1 MQYSLVLRRLEAYRK
16 KLSLLQENVAESLD
30 ITQSEY
36 SKLELGKVKLSYE
49 ILSKLYR
56 QGWDIDMVITGECR
70 EPILESVEKLATQK
84 DEKRFVS
91 ALKLCEWAIEQW
103 LQEDNREEPFG
114 NKLLKVFVN
123 DDSHMTPLEKL
134 RAVFGVTQ
142 SQMAEIIGVNIKK
155 YRMLEKGTRHLDA
168 ELMAVIYELTGCKP
182 SYFMDE
188 NRFYLSVISDE
199 CRYGDNRE
207 NQIKEL
213 LEIDEKFRKSNEDKR

>member
-36 SKLELGKVKLSYE
+36 SKLELGKIKLSYE
-49 ILSKLYR
+49 ILSKLYQ

-123 DDSHMTPLEKL
+123 DDSHMTPLKKL

-213 LEIDEKFRKSNEDKR
+213 LEIDEKFRKNNED